1 MPIRLLCRNIRKIS
15 TSRSLFALCCV
26 ACIMIAVTEYRF
38 FRRAIKKQMDTCKN
52 TLIKTA
58 DALHLTMSEIQRFSY
73 MLMINTD
80 VQAFVMQNTI
90 AQGSADIQ
98 ILINAQRQLSYVK
111 SVHPAIDSLYLYSKK
126 SDYLLEADN
135 AFFDIDTMY
144 TTLFTFQDLN
154 SRQWREYY
162 LRPVYV
168 NAWLPESS
176 VVSKGIRRKLL
187 VFEQTFPLQNT
198 AANEGK
204 LIILLKTSY
213 FEGLFSALPAFTKA
227 VFWLIDGKGR
237 PLLIRPDGAVK
248 ETEPVQ
254 SEIQTML
261 SAMPKPIQ
269 TANER
274 NEPIIIT
281 QQRIRG
287 KSYFLFT
294 QPIRG
299 TDTVLLV
306 SIPQFTFAQH
316 IVTVTGRFA
325 VSAVLMIFLL
335 SYIGYTA
342 VSLLRVPRKSSSQ
355 SPLCSFQES
364 QPEAINNPDAS
375 VRVCCSH
382 KEVAVGFNTLCY
394 DAKRRGIKPSAR
406 INDNKHTVPADICQ
420 GKDITLINHIAEYI
434 EQSYANPLLN
444 LSQMAQDFG
453 MTENFLYYFFR
464 TRMQKSFAQYLED
477 KRLEKAQALIE
488 ENTKESLTVLAER
501 CGYANIQTFRRA
513 FKKRYGLTPSEFK
526 RQVFA
531 KKPTQ

>member
-1 MPIRLLCRNIRKIS
+1 
-15 TSRSLFALCCV
+15 
-26 ACIMIAVTEYRF
+26 
-38 FRRAIKKQMDTCKN
+38 MDTCKN

-58 DALHLTMSEIQRFSY
+58 DTLHLTMSEIQRFSY

-126 SDYLLEADN
+126 SDYLVEADN

-162 LRPVYV
+162 LRPVHV

-227 VFWLIDGKGR
+227 VFWLIDSKGR

-248 ETEPVQ
+248 EADPVQ
-254 SEIQTML
+254 SGIQTIVSTL
-261 SAMPKPIQ
+261 PKSIQ
-269 TANER
+269 NANER

-287 KSYFLFT
+287 KSYFLFA

-306 SIPQFTFAQH
+306 SIPQFTFVQY
-316 IVTVTGRFA
+316 ILTGRFA

-342 VSLLRVPRKSSSQ
+342 VLLLRVPRKSSLQTS
-355 SPLCSFQES
+355 LCSFPES
-364 QPEAINNPDAS
+364 
-375 VRVCCSH
+375 H
-382 KEVAVGFNTLCY
+382 
-394 DAKRRGIKPSAR
+394 PSAR
-406 INDNKHTVPADICQ
+406 INDNKHVVPADVCQ

-477 KRLEKAQALIE
+477 KRLEKAQTLIT
-488 ENTKESLTVLAER
+488 ENTKASLTFLAER
-501 CGYANIQTFRRA
+501 CGYANTQTFRRA

-526 RQVFA
+526 HQVFA
-531 KKPTQ
+531 EKSGL

>member
-1 MPIRLLCRNIRKIS
+1 
-15 TSRSLFALCCV
+15 
-26 ACIMIAVTEYRF
+26 
-38 FRRAIKKQMDTCKN
+38 MDTCKN

-135 AFFDIDTMY
+135 AFFDIDAMY
-144 TTLFTFQDLN
+144 AALFTFQDLN

-176 VVSKGIRRKLL
+176 VVSKGIQRKLL

-198 AANEGK
+198 AANAGK

-227 VFWLIDGKGR
+227 VFWLIDSKGR
-237 PLLIRPDGAVK
+237 PLLIRPDKATKG
-248 ETEPVQ
+248 TEPVQ
-254 SEIQTML
+254 SEIQTIL
-261 SAMPKPIQ
+261 STLPKSIQ
-269 TANER
+269 NADER

-287 KSYFLFT
+287 KSYFLFA

-306 SIPQFTFAQH
+306 SIPQFTFVQH
-316 IVTVTGRFA
+316 IVTGRFA
-325 VSAVLMIFLL
+325 VSAVFMICLL

-342 VSLLRVPRKSSSQ
+342 VLLLRVPRKSSLQTS
-355 SPLCSFQES
+355 LCSFPES
-364 QPEAINNPDAS
+364 
-375 VRVCCSH
+375 H
-382 KEVAVGFNTLCY
+382 
-394 DAKRRGIKPSAR
+394 PSAR
-406 INDNKHTVPADICQ
+406 INDNKHVVPADVCQ

-477 KRLEKAQALIE
+477 KRLEKAQALIA
-488 ENTKESLTVLAER
+488 ENTKESLSALAEH
-501 CGYANIQTFRRA
+501 CGYANTQTFRRA

-531 KKPTQ
+531 VNPIH

>member
-1 MPIRLLCRNIRKIS
+1 
-15 TSRSLFALCCV
+15 
-26 ACIMIAVTEYRF
+26 
-38 FRRAIKKQMDTCKN
+38 MDTCKN

-126 SDYLLEADN
+126 SDYLVEADN

-176 VVSKGIRRKLL
+176 VVSKGIQRKLL

-198 AANEGK
+198 AANAGK

-213 FEGLFSALPAFTKA
+213 FEGLFSALPASTKA
-227 VFWLIDGKGR
+227 VFWLIDSKGR

-261 SAMPKPIQ
+261 SAMPKPMQ
-269 TANER
+269 TER
-274 NEPIIIT
+274 SEPIIVM

-287 KSYFLFT
+287 KSYFLFA

-342 VSLLRVPRKSSSQ
+342 VLLLRVPRKSSLQTS
-355 SPLCSFQES
+355 LCSFPES
-364 QPEAINNPDAS
+364 
-375 VRVCCSH
+375 H
-382 KEVAVGFNTLCY
+382 
-394 DAKRRGIKPSAR
+394 PSAR
-406 INDNKHTVPADICQ
+406 INDNKHVVPADVCQ

-453 MTENFLYYFFR
+453 VTENFLYYFFR

-477 KRLEKAQALIE
+477 KRLEKAQTLIAG
-488 ENTKESLTVLAER
+488 NTKASLTVLAER

-526 RQVFA
+526 RQVFTE
-531 KKPTQ
+531 KSGL

>member
-1 MPIRLLCRNIRKIS
+1 MPIRSLRRNIQKIS
-15 TSRSLFALCCV
+15 ASRSLFALCCV
-26 ACIMIAVTEYRF
+26 ACVVIAVTEYRF

-58 DALHLTMSEIQRFSY
+58 DVLHLTMSEIQRFSY

-80 VQAFVMQNTI
+80 VQAFVTQNTI

-126 SDYLLEADN
+126 SDYLVEADN

-176 VVSKGIRRKLL
+176 VVSKGIQRKLL

-198 AANEGK
+198 AANAGK

-213 FEGLFSALPAFTKA
+213 FEGLFSALPASAKA
-227 VFWLIDGKGR
+227 VFWLIDSKGS

-248 ETEPVQ
+248 EADPVQ
-254 SEIQTML
+254 SEIQTIL
-261 SAMPKPIQ
+261 SALPKSIQ
-269 TANER
+269 NTSER
-274 NEPIIIT
+274 SEPIIIT

-287 KSYFLFT
+287 KSYFLFA

-306 SIPQFTFAQH
+306 SIPQFTFVQH
-316 IVTVTGRFA
+316 IVTGRFA
-325 VSAVLMIFLL
+325 VSAVFMICLL

-342 VSLLRVPRKSSSQ
+342 VLLLRVPRKSSLQ
-355 SPLCSFQES
+355 TSPCSFSES
-364 QPEAINNPDAS
+364 QPEAIN
-375 VRVCCSH
+375 
-382 KEVAVGFNTLCY
+382 
-394 DAKRRGIKPSAR
+394 
-406 INDNKHTVPADICQ
+406 DNKHAVPADVYQ

-477 KRLEKAQALIE
+477 KRLEKARALIA
-488 ENTKESLTVLAER
+488 ENTKEPLTFLAER
-501 CGYANIQTFRRA
+501 CGYANTQTFRRA

-531 KKPTQ
+531 VNPTQ

>member
-1 MPIRLLCRNIRKIS
+1 
-15 TSRSLFALCCV
+15 
-26 ACIMIAVTEYRF
+26 
-38 FRRAIKKQMDTCKN
+38 MDTCKH

-58 DALHLTMSEIQRFSY
+58 DALHLTMNEIQRFSY

-90 AQGSADIQ
+90 AQGSAGIQ

-144 TTLFTFQDLN
+144 TALFTFQDLN

-176 VVSKGIRRKLL
+176 VIFKGIRRKRL
-187 VFEQTFPLQNT
+187 VFDQHFPLQNT

-213 FEGLFSALPAFTKA
+213 FEGLFSALPASTKA
-227 VFWLIDGKGR
+227 VFWLIDSKGR

-261 SAMPKPIQ
+261 SAMPKPMQ
-269 TANER
+269 TER
-274 NEPIIIT
+274 SEPIIVM

-287 KSYFLFT
+287 KSYFLFA

-342 VSLLRVPRKSSSQ
+342 VLLLRVPRKS
-355 SPLCSFQES
+355 PLQASLCTFPES
-364 QPEAINNPDAS
+364 QTEAINDNE
-375 VRVCCSH
+375 H
-382 KEVAVGFNTLCY
+382 AV
-394 DAKRRGIKPSAR
+394 SA
-406 INDNKHTVPADICQ
+406 DVYQ
-420 GKDITLINHIAEYI
+420 GKDITLIKHIAEYI

-453 MTENFLYYFFR
+453 VTENFLYYFFR

-477 KRLEKAQALIE
+477 KRLEKAQTLIAG
-488 ENTKESLTVLAER
+488 NTKASLTVLAER

-526 RQVFA
+526 RQVFTE
-531 KKPTQ
+531 KSGL

>member
-1 MPIRLLCRNIRKIS
+1 
-15 TSRSLFALCCV
+15 
-26 ACIMIAVTEYRF
+26 
-38 FRRAIKKQMDTCKN
+38 MDTCKN

-126 SDYLLEADN
+126 SDYLVEADN

-176 VVSKGIRRKLL
+176 VVSKGIQRKLL

-198 AANEGK
+198 AANAGK

-227 VFWLIDGKGR
+227 VFWLIDSKGR

-254 SEIQTML
+254 SEIQTIL
-261 SAMPKPIQ
+261 SALPKSIQ
-269 TANER
+269 NADER

-287 KSYFLFT
+287 KSYFLFA

-306 SIPQFTFAQH
+306 SIPRFTFVQH
-316 IVTVTGRFA
+316 IVTGRFA
-325 VSAVLMIFLL
+325 VSAVFMIFLL

-342 VSLLRVPRKSSSQ
+342 VLLLRVPRKSSLQTSLYTF
-355 SPLCSFQES
+355 PES
-364 QPEAINNPDAS
+364 
-375 VRVCCSH
+375 H
-382 KEVAVGFNTLCY
+382 
-394 DAKRRGIKPSAR
+394 PSAR
-406 INDNKHTVPADICQ
+406 INDNKHVVPADVCQ

-477 KRLEKAQALIE
+477 KRLEKAQALIA
-488 ENTKESLTVLAER
+488 ENTKESLSALAER
-501 CGYANIQTFRRA
+501 CGYANTQTFRRA

-531 KKPTQ
+531 VNPIH

>member
-1 MPIRLLCRNIRKIS
+1 MSIRSLYRNIRKVS
-15 TSRSLFALCCV
+15 ASRSLFALCCV
-26 ACIMIAVTEYRF
+26 ACVVIAVTEYRF

-58 DALHLTMSEIQRFSY
+58 DTLHLTMSEIQRLSY

-80 VQAFVMQNTI
+80 VQAFVMQNAI
-90 AQGSADIQ
+90 VQGSADIQ

-126 SDYLLEADN
+126 SDYLVEADN
-135 AFFDIDTMY
+135 AFFDIDAMY
-144 TTLFTFQDLN
+144 TALFTFQDLN

-176 VVSKGIRRKLL
+176 VVSKGIQRKLL

-198 AANEGK
+198 AANAGK

-227 VFWLIDGKGR
+227 VFWLIDSKGR
-237 PLLIRPDGAVK
+237 PLLIRPDEAVK
-248 ETEPVQ
+248 EADPVQ
-254 SEIQTML
+254 SGIQTIL

-269 TANER
+269 TER
-274 NEPIIIT
+274 SEPIIVT
-281 QQRIRG
+281 QQRING
-287 KSYFLFT
+287 KSYFFFA

-299 TDTVLLV
+299 TGTSLLV

-316 IVTVTGRFA
+316 ISTGRFA
-325 VSAVLMIFLL
+325 VSTMFIICLL
-335 SYIGYTA
+335 FYIGYTA
-342 VSLLRVPRKSSSQ
+342 VLWLHLPQKSSLQDSL
-355 SPLCSFQES
+355 SSFPES
-364 QPEAINNPDAS
+364 QI
-375 VRVCCSH
+375 
-382 KEVAVGFNTLCY
+382 EVIDDSNHAVPT
-394 DAKRRGIKPSAR
+394 
-406 INDNKHTVPADICQ
+406 DICQ

-477 KRLEKAQALIE
+477 KRLEKARALIA
-488 ENTKESLTVLAER
+488 ENTKESLSALAEH
-501 CGYANIQTFRRA
+501 CGYANTQTFRRA

-526 RQVFA
+526 HQVFVE
-531 KKPTQ
+531 KQTR

>member
-1 MPIRLLCRNIRKIS
+1 MPIRSLRRNIQKIS
-15 TSRSLFALCCV
+15 ASRSLFALCCV
-26 ACIMIAVTEYRF
+26 ACVVIAVTEYRF

-126 SDYLLEADN
+126 SDYLVEADN

-176 VVSKGIRRKLL
+176 VVSKGMQRKLL

-198 AANEGK
+198 AANAGK

-227 VFWLIDGKGR
+227 VFWLIDSKGR
-237 PLLIRPDGAVK
+237 PLLIRPDEATK

-254 SEIQTML
+254 SEIQTIL
-261 SAMPKPIQ
+261 SALPKSIQ
-269 TANER
+269 NADER

-287 KSYFLFT
+287 KSYFLFA

-306 SIPQFTFAQH
+306 SIPRFTFVQH
-316 IVTVTGRFA
+316 IVTGRFA
-325 VSAVLMIFLL
+325 VSAVFMIFLL

-342 VSLLRVPRKSSSQ
+342 ILLLRVPRKSSLQ
-355 SPLCSFQES
+355 TPLYTFPES
-364 QPEAINNPDAS
+364 Q
-375 VRVCCSH
+375 
-382 KEVAVGFNTLCY
+382 
-394 DAKRRGIKPSAR
+394 PSAR
-406 INDNKHTVPADICQ
+406 INDNKHAVPADVCQ

-477 KRLEKAQALIE
+477 KRLEKAQALIA
-488 ENTKESLTVLAER
+488 ENTKESLSALAEH
-501 CGYANIQTFRRA
+501 CGYANTQTFRRA

-531 KKPTQ
+531 VNPTH

>member
-1 MPIRLLCRNIRKIS
+1 
-15 TSRSLFALCCV
+15 
-26 ACIMIAVTEYRF
+26 
-38 FRRAIKKQMDTCKN
+38 MDTCKS

-58 DALHLTMSEIQRFSY
+58 DTLHLTMSEIQRLSY

-80 VQAFVMQNTI
+80 VQAFIMQNTI

-135 AFFDIDTMY
+135 AFFNIDAMY
-144 TTLFTFQDLN
+144 TALFTFQDLN

-176 VVSKGIRRKLL
+176 VVSKGIRRNLL

-213 FEGLFSALPAFTKA
+213 FEELFSALPAFTEA
-227 VFWLIDGKGR
+227 VFWLIDSKGR
-237 PLLIRPDGAVK
+237 PLLIRPEKVVK

-254 SEIQTML
+254 SEIQTIL
-261 SAMPKPIQ
+261 SALPKSIQ
-269 TANER
+269 NANKR
-274 NEPIIIT
+274 SEPIIIT
-281 QQRIRG
+281 QQRIHG
-287 KSYFLFT
+287 KSYFLVA

-306 SIPQFTFAQH
+306 SIPQFIFVQH
-316 IVTVTGRFA
+316 IVTGRFA

-342 VSLLRVPRKSSSQ
+342 VLLLRAPRKSSLQIS
-355 SPLCSFQES
+355 LCTFPES
-364 QPEAINNPDAS
+364 QTEAINGNEHA
-375 VRVCCSH
+375 
-382 KEVAVGFNTLCY
+382 
-394 DAKRRGIKPSAR
+394 
-406 INDNKHTVPADICQ
+406 VPADICQ

-464 TRMQKSFAQYLED
+464 TRMQKSFSHYLED
-477 KRLEKAQALIE
+477 KRLEKAQALIV
-488 ENTKESLTVLAER
+488 ENPKEPLTVLAER
-501 CGYANIQTFRRA
+501 CGYANTQTFRRA

-526 RQVFA
+526 HQVFTVNL
-531 KKPTQ
+531 TQ

>member
-1 MPIRLLCRNIRKIS
+1 MPIRLLRRNIRKIS
-15 TSRSLFALCCV
+15 ASRSLFALCCV
-26 ACIMIAVTEYRF
+26 ACVVIAVTEYRF
-38 FRRAIKKQMDTCKN
+38 FRREIKKKMDTCKH

-58 DALHLTMSEIQRFSY
+58 DALHLTMNEIQRFSY

-144 TTLFTFQDLN
+144 TALFTFQDLN

-176 VVSKGIRRKLL
+176 VISKGIRRKLL

-227 VFWLIDGKGR
+227 VFWLIDSKGR
-237 PLLIRPDGAVK
+237 PLLIRPDGATK
-248 ETEPVQ
+248 ETDPVQ
-254 SEIQTML
+254 SEIQTIL
-261 SAMPKPIQ
+261 STLSKSIQ
-269 TANER
+269 NANER

-287 KSYFLFT
+287 KSYFLFA

-299 TDTVLLV
+299 TDTILLV
-306 SIPQFTFAQH
+306 SIPQFTFVQH
-316 IVTVTGRFA
+316 IVTGRFA
-325 VSAVLMIFLL
+325 VSAVFMIFLL
-335 SYIGYTA
+335 SYIGYIA
-342 VSLLRVPRKSSSQ
+342 ILLLRVPRKSSLQIS
-355 SPLCSFQES
+355 LCTFPES
-364 QPEAINNPDAS
+364 QTEAINGNEHA
-375 VRVCCSH
+375 
-382 KEVAVGFNTLCY
+382 
-394 DAKRRGIKPSAR
+394 
-406 INDNKHTVPADICQ
+406 VPADIYQ
-420 GKDITLINHIAEYI
+420 GKDIILIKHIAEYI

-477 KRLEKAQALIE
+477 KRLEKAQTLIA
-488 ENTKESLTVLAER
+488 ENTKASLTVLAER
-501 CGYANIQTFRRA
+501 CGYANTQTFRRA

-526 RQVFA
+526 RQVFT
-531 KKPTQ
+531 KKSGL

>member
-1 MPIRLLCRNIRKIS
+1 MPIRSLRRNIQKIS
-15 TSRSLFALCCV
+15 ASRSLFALCCV
-26 ACIMIAVTEYRF
+26 ACVVIAVTEYRF

-126 SDYLLEADN
+126 SDYLVEADN

-176 VVSKGIRRKLL
+176 VVSKGIQRKLL

-198 AANEGK
+198 AANAGK

-227 VFWLIDGKGR
+227 VFWLIDSKGR

-248 ETEPVQ
+248 EANPVQ
-254 SEIQTML
+254 SGIQTIVSTL
-261 SAMPKPIQ
+261 PKSIQ
-269 TANER
+269 NANER

-287 KSYFLFT
+287 KSYFLFA

-306 SIPQFTFAQH
+306 SIPQFTFVQH
-316 IVTVTGRFA
+316 IVTGRFA
-325 VSAVLMIFLL
+325 VSAVFMICLL

-342 VSLLRVPRKSSSQ
+342 VLLLRLPRKSSLQPS
-355 SPLCSFQES
+355 LCTFPES
-364 QPEAINNPDAS
+364 QTEA
-375 VRVCCSH
+375 
-382 KEVAVGFNTLCY
+382 
-394 DAKRRGIKPSAR
+394 
-406 INDNKHTVPADICQ
+406 INDNKQTVPADIYQ
-420 GKDITLINHIAEYI
+420 GKDVTLINNIAEYI

-477 KRLEKAQALIE
+477 KRLEKAQALIA
-488 ENTKESLTVLAER
+488 ENTKESLSTLAEH
-501 CGYANIQTFRRA
+501 CGYANTQTFRRA

-531 KKPTQ
+531 VNPTH

>member
-1 MPIRLLCRNIRKIS
+1 MPIRSLRRNIQKIFA
-15 TSRSLFALCCV
+15 SRSLFALCCV
-26 ACIMIAVTEYRF
+26 ACVVIAVTEYRF

-58 DALHLTMSEIQRFSY
+58 GALHLTMNEIQRFSY

-126 SDYLLEADN
+126 SDYLVEADN
-135 AFFDIDTMY
+135 AFFDIDAMY
-144 TTLFTFQDLN
+144 TALFTFQDLN

-176 VVSKGIRRKLL
+176 VVSKGMQRKLL

-198 AANEGK
+198 AANAGK

-227 VFWLIDGKGR
+227 VFWLIDSKGR
-237 PLLIRPDGAVK
+237 PLLIRPDEATK

-254 SEIQTML
+254 SEIQTIL
-261 SAMPKPIQ
+261 STLPKSIQ
-269 TANER
+269 NANER

-287 KSYFLFT
+287 KSYFLFA

-306 SIPQFTFAQH
+306 SIPRFTFVQH
-316 IVTVTGRFA
+316 IVTGRFA
-325 VSAVLMIFLL
+325 VSAVFMIFLL

-342 VSLLRVPRKSSSQ
+342 ILLLRVPRKSSLQTSLYTF
-355 SPLCSFQES
+355 PES
-364 QPEAINNPDAS
+364 
-375 VRVCCSH
+375 H
-382 KEVAVGFNTLCY
+382 
-394 DAKRRGIKPSAR
+394 PSAR
-406 INDNKHTVPADICQ
+406 INDNKHVVPADVCQ

-477 KRLEKAQALIE
+477 KRLEKAQALIA
-488 ENTKESLTVLAER
+488 ENTKEPLTVLAER
-501 CGYANIQTFRRA
+501 CGYANTQTFRRA

-531 KKPTQ
+531 VNPTQ

>member
-1 MPIRLLCRNIRKIS
+1 MPIRSLRRNIQKIS
-15 TSRSLFALCCV
+15 ASRSLFALCCV
-26 ACIMIAVTEYRF
+26 ACVVIAVTEYRF

-135 AFFDIDTMY
+135 AFFDIDAMY
-144 TTLFTFQDLN
+144 AALFTFQDLN
-154 SRQWREYY
+154 SRQWRKYY

-176 VVSKGIRRKLL
+176 VVSKGIQRKLL

-198 AANEGK
+198 AANAGK

-213 FEGLFSALPAFTKA
+213 FEGLFSALPAFAKA
-227 VFWLIDGKGR
+227 VFWLIDSKGR

-248 ETEPVQ
+248 EADPVQ
-254 SEIQTML
+254 SGIQTIVSTL
-261 SAMPKPIQ
+261 PKSIQ
-269 TANER
+269 NADER
-274 NEPIIIT
+274 SEPIIIT

-287 KSYFLFT
+287 KSYFLFA

-306 SIPQFTFAQH
+306 SIPRFTFVQH
-316 IVTVTGRFA
+316 IVTGRFA
-325 VSAVLMIFLL
+325 VSAVFMIFLL

-342 VSLLRVPRKSSSQ
+342 ILLLRVPRKSSLQ
-355 SPLCSFQES
+355 TSPCSFSES
-364 QPEAINNPDAS
+364 
-375 VRVCCSH
+375 H
-382 KEVAVGFNTLCY
+382 
-394 DAKRRGIKPSAR
+394 PSAR
-406 INDNKHTVPADICQ
+406 INDNKHVVPADVCQ

-477 KRLEKAQALIE
+477 KRLEKAQALIA
-488 ENTKESLTVLAER
+488 ENTKESLSALAEH
-501 CGYANIQTFRRA
+501 CGYANTQTFRRA

-531 KKPTQ
+531 VNPIH

>member
-1 MPIRLLCRNIRKIS
+1 
-15 TSRSLFALCCV
+15 
-26 ACIMIAVTEYRF
+26 
-38 FRRAIKKQMDTCKN
+38 MDTCKN

-144 TTLFTFQDLN
+144 TALFTFQDLN

-176 VVSKGIRRKLL
+176 VVSKGMQRKLL

-198 AANEGK
+198 AANAGK

-227 VFWLIDGKGR
+227 VFWLIDSKGR
-237 PLLIRPDGAVK
+237 PLLIRPDEATK

-254 SEIQTML
+254 SEIQTIL
-261 SAMPKPIQ
+261 SALPKSIQ
-269 TANER
+269 NADER

-287 KSYFLFT
+287 KSYFLFA

-306 SIPQFTFAQH
+306 SIPRFTFVQH
-316 IVTVTGRFA
+316 IVTGRFA
-325 VSAVLMIFLL
+325 VSAVFMIFLL

-342 VSLLRVPRKSSSQ
+342 VLLLRVPRKSSLQTSLYTF
-355 SPLCSFQES
+355 PES
-364 QPEAINNPDAS
+364 Q
-375 VRVCCSH
+375 
-382 KEVAVGFNTLCY
+382 
-394 DAKRRGIKPSAR
+394 PSAR
-406 INDNKHTVPADICQ
+406 INDNKHVVPADVCQ

-477 KRLEKAQALIE
+477 KRLEKAQALIA
-488 ENTKESLTVLAER
+488 ENTKESLSALAER
-501 CGYANIQTFRRA
+501 CGYANTQTFRRA

-531 KKPTQ
+531 VNPTH

>member
-1 MPIRLLCRNIRKIS
+1 
-15 TSRSLFALCCV
+15 
-26 ACIMIAVTEYRF
+26 
-38 FRRAIKKQMDTCKN
+38 MDTCKN

-58 DALHLTMSEIQRFSY
+58 DAFHLTMNEIQRFSY

-162 LRPVYV
+162 LRPVHV

-176 VVSKGIRRKLL
+176 VVSKGMQRKLL

-198 AANEGK
+198 AANAGK

-213 FEGLFSALPAFTKA
+213 FEGLFSALPASAKA
-227 VFWLIDGKGR
+227 VFWLIDSKGR
-237 PLLIRPDGAVK
+237 PLLIRPDEATK

-254 SEIQTML
+254 SEIQTIL
-261 SAMPKPIQ
+261 STLPKSIQ
-269 TANER
+269 NANER

-287 KSYFLFT
+287 KSYFLFA

-306 SIPQFTFAQH
+306 SIPRFTFVQH
-316 IVTVTGRFA
+316 IVTGRFA
-325 VSAVLMIFLL
+325 VSAVFMIFLL

-342 VSLLRVPRKSSSQ
+342 ILLLRVPRKSSLQ
-355 SPLCSFQES
+355 TSPCSFSES
-364 QPEAINNPDAS
+364 
-375 VRVCCSH
+375 H
-382 KEVAVGFNTLCY
+382 
-394 DAKRRGIKPSAR
+394 PSAR
-406 INDNKHTVPADICQ
+406 INDNKHVVPADVCQ

-477 KRLEKAQALIE
+477 KRLEKAQVLIA
-488 ENTKESLTVLAER
+488 ENTKESLSALAEH
-501 CGYANIQTFRRA
+501 CGYANTQTFRRA

-531 KKPTQ
+531 VNPTH

>member
-1 MPIRLLCRNIRKIS
+1 
-15 TSRSLFALCCV
+15 
-26 ACIMIAVTEYRF
+26 
-38 FRRAIKKQMDTCKN
+38 MDTCKN

-80 VQAFVMQNTI
+80 VQALVTQNTI

-162 LRPVYV
+162 LRPVHV

-176 VVSKGIRRKLL
+176 VVSKGMQRKLL

-198 AANEGK
+198 AANAGK

-227 VFWLIDGKGR
+227 VFWLIDSKGR
-237 PLLIRPDGAVK
+237 PLLIRPDEATK

-254 SEIQTML
+254 SEIQTIL
-261 SAMPKPIQ
+261 STLPKSIQ
-269 TANER
+269 NANER

-287 KSYFLFT
+287 KSYFLFA

-306 SIPQFTFAQH
+306 SIPRFTFVQH
-316 IVTVTGRFA
+316 IVTGRFA
-325 VSAVLMIFLL
+325 VSAVFMIFLL

-342 VSLLRVPRKSSSQ
+342 ILLLRVPRKSSLQ
-355 SPLCSFQES
+355 TSPCSFSES
-364 QPEAINNPDAS
+364 
-375 VRVCCSH
+375 H
-382 KEVAVGFNTLCY
+382 
-394 DAKRRGIKPSAR
+394 PSAR
-406 INDNKHTVPADICQ
+406 INDNKHVVPADVCQ

-477 KRLEKAQALIE
+477 KRLEKAQVLIA
-488 ENTKESLTVLAER
+488 ENTKESLSALAEH
-501 CGYANIQTFRRA
+501 CGYANTQTFRRA

-531 KKPTQ
+531 VNPTH

>member
-1 MPIRLLCRNIRKIS
+1 
-15 TSRSLFALCCV
+15 
-26 ACIMIAVTEYRF
+26 
-38 FRRAIKKQMDTCKN
+38 MDTCKN

-126 SDYLLEADN
+126 SDYLVEADN

-162 LRPVYV
+162 LRPVHV

-176 VVSKGIRRKLL
+176 VVSKGIQRKLL

-198 AANEGK
+198 AANAGK

-227 VFWLIDGKGR
+227 VFWLIDSKGR

-248 ETEPVQ
+248 EADPVQ
-254 SEIQTML
+254 SGIQTIVSTL
-261 SAMPKPIQ
+261 PKSIQ
-269 TANER
+269 NANER

-287 KSYFLFT
+287 KSYFLFA

-306 SIPQFTFAQH
+306 SIPQFTFVQH
-316 IVTVTGRFA
+316 IVTGRFA
-325 VSAVLMIFLL
+325 VSAVFMICLL

-342 VSLLRVPRKSSSQ
+342 VLLLRVPRKSSLQTS
-355 SPLCSFQES
+355 LCSFPES
-364 QPEAINNPDAS
+364 
-375 VRVCCSH
+375 H
-382 KEVAVGFNTLCY
+382 
-394 DAKRRGIKPSAR
+394 PSAR
-406 INDNKHTVPADICQ
+406 INDNKHVVPADVCQ

-477 KRLEKAQALIE
+477 KRLEKAQALIA
-488 ENTKESLTVLAER
+488 ENTKESLSALAEH
-501 CGYANIQTFRRA
+501 CGYANTQTFRRA

-531 KKPTQ
+531 VNPTH

>member
-1 MPIRLLCRNIRKIS
+1 
-15 TSRSLFALCCV
+15 
-26 ACIMIAVTEYRF
+26 
-38 FRRAIKKQMDTCKN
+38 MDTCKN

-135 AFFDIDTMY
+135 AFFDIDAMY
-144 TTLFTFQDLN
+144 AALFTFQDLN
-154 SRQWREYY
+154 SRQWRKYY

-176 VVSKGIRRKLL
+176 VVSKGIQRKLL

-198 AANEGK
+198 AANAGK

-213 FEGLFSALPAFTKA
+213 FEGLFSALPASAKA
-227 VFWLIDGKGR
+227 VFWLIDSKGS

-248 ETEPVQ
+248 EADPVQ
-254 SEIQTML
+254 SEIQTIL
-261 SAMPKPIQ
+261 SALPKSIQ
-269 TANER
+269 NAGER
-274 NEPIIIT
+274 SEPIIIT

-287 KSYFLFT
+287 KSYFLFA

-306 SIPQFTFAQH
+306 SIPRFTFVQH
-316 IVTVTGRFA
+316 IVTGRFA
-325 VSAVLMIFLL
+325 VSAVFMIFLL

-342 VSLLRVPRKSSSQ
+342 ILLLRVPRKSSLQ
-355 SPLCSFQES
+355 TSPCSFSES
-364 QPEAINNPDAS
+364 
-375 VRVCCSH
+375 H
-382 KEVAVGFNTLCY
+382 
-394 DAKRRGIKPSAR
+394 PSAR
-406 INDNKHTVPADICQ
+406 INDNKHVVPADVCQ

-477 KRLEKAQALIE
+477 KRLEKAQALIA
-488 ENTKESLTVLAER
+488 ENTKESLSALAEH
-501 CGYANIQTFRRA
+501 CGYANTQTFRRA

-531 KKPTQ
+531 VNPIH

>member
-1 MPIRLLCRNIRKIS
+1 
-15 TSRSLFALCCV
+15 
-26 ACIMIAVTEYRF
+26 
-38 FRRAIKKQMDTCKN
+38 MDTCKN

-58 DALHLTMSEIQRFSY
+58 DTLHLTMSEIQRLSY

-144 TTLFTFQDLN
+144 TALFTFEDLN
-154 SRQWREYY
+154 GRQWREYY

-213 FEGLFSALPAFTKA
+213 FEGLFSALPASTKA
-227 VFWLIDGKGR
+227 VFWLIDSKGR

-269 TANER
+269 NANER
-274 NEPIIIT
+274 NEPVIT

-306 SIPQFTFAQH
+306 SIPQFTFVQY
-316 IVTVTGRFA
+316 ILTGRFA
-325 VSAVLMIFLL
+325 VSAVFMICLL

-342 VSLLRVPRKSSSQ
+342 ILWLRVPRKSSLQIS
-355 SPLCSFQES
+355 LCTFPES
-364 QPEAINNPDAS
+364 QTEAINA
-375 VRVCCSH
+375 
-382 KEVAVGFNTLCY
+382 
-394 DAKRRGIKPSAR
+394 
-406 INDNKHTVPADICQ
+406 NKHAVPADIYQ
-420 GKDITLINHIAEYI
+420 GKDVTLIKHIVEYI

-444 LSQMAQDFG
+444 LSQMARDFG

-477 KRLEKAQALIE
+477 KRLEKAQALIAE
-488 ENTKESLTVLAER
+488 DTKASLTVLAER
-501 CGYANIQTFRRA
+501 CGYANTQTFRRA

-526 RQVFA
+526 RQVFTE
-531 KKPTQ
+531 KSGL

>member
-1 MPIRLLCRNIRKIS
+1 
-15 TSRSLFALCCV
+15 
-26 ACIMIAVTEYRF
+26 
-38 FRRAIKKQMDTCKN
+38 MDTCKN

-58 DALHLTMSEIQRFSY
+58 DTLHLTMSEIQRFSY

-144 TTLFTFQDLN
+144 TALFTFQDLN

-176 VVSKGIRRKLL
+176 VISKGIRRKLL

-213 FEGLFSALPAFTKA
+213 FEGLFSALPASTKA
-227 VFWLIDGKGR
+227 VFWLIDSKGR

-261 SAMPKPIQ
+261 SAMPKPMQ
-269 TANER
+269 TLFSLCATDTGYRYCPSCKHSAIHICSTHSNR
-274 NEPIIIT
+274 NRT
-281 QQRIRG
+281 FCRIRCVDDF
-287 KSYFLFT
+287 SLILYRIYSRIIA
-294 QPIRG
+294 PR
-299 TDTVLLV
+299 
-306 SIPQFTFAQH
+306 
-316 IVTVTGRFA
+316 
-325 VSAVLMIFLL
+325 
-335 SYIGYTA
+335 TA
-342 VSLLRVPRKSSSQ
+342 K
-355 SPLCSFQES
+355 
-364 QPEAINNPDAS
+364 
-375 VRVCCSH
+375 
-382 KEVAVGFNTLCY
+382 
-394 DAKRRGIKPSAR
+394 
-406 INDNKHTVPADICQ
+406 
-420 GKDITLINHIAEYI
+420 
-434 EQSYANPLLN
+434 
-444 LSQMAQDFG
+444 
-453 MTENFLYYFFR
+453 
-464 TRMQKSFAQYLED
+464 KSFASLSLHISGISNRSAQRQRTCGIGRCISR
-477 KRLEKAQALIE
+477 KRYNPYKAYCRIYRTILC
-488 ENTKESLTVLAER
+488 KS
-501 CGYANIQTFRRA
+501 A
-513 FKKRYGLTPSEFK
+513 FKSFSNGAGFRDDGKFSILFFSY
-526 RQVFA
+526 QNA
-531 KKPTQ
+531 KKFCPLFGK

>member
-1 MPIRLLCRNIRKIS
+1 
-15 TSRSLFALCCV
+15 
-26 ACIMIAVTEYRF
+26 
-38 FRRAIKKQMDTCKN
+38 MDTCKN

-126 SDYLLEADN
+126 SDYLVEADN

-176 VVSKGIRRKLL
+176 VVSKGMQRKLL

-198 AANEGK
+198 AANAGK

-227 VFWLIDGKGR
+227 VFWLIDSKGR
-237 PLLIRPDGAVK
+237 PLLIRPDEATK

-254 SEIQTML
+254 SEIQTIL
-261 SAMPKPIQ
+261 SALPKSIQ
-269 TANER
+269 NADER

-287 KSYFLFT
+287 KSYFLFA

-306 SIPQFTFAQH
+306 SIPRFTFVQH
-316 IVTVTGRFA
+316 IVTGRFA
-325 VSAVLMIFLL
+325 VSAVFMIFLL

-342 VSLLRVPRKSSSQ
+342 ILLLRVPRKSSLQTSLYTF
-355 SPLCSFQES
+355 PES
-364 QPEAINNPDAS
+364 Q
-375 VRVCCSH
+375 
-382 KEVAVGFNTLCY
+382 
-394 DAKRRGIKPSAR
+394 PSAR
-406 INDNKHTVPADICQ
+406 INDNKHAVPADVCQ

-477 KRLEKAQALIE
+477 KRLEKAQALIA
-488 ENTKESLTVLAER
+488 ENTKESLSALAEH
-501 CGYANIQTFRRA
+501 CGYANTQTFRRA

-531 KKPTQ
+531 VNPIH

>member
-1 MPIRLLCRNIRKIS
+1 
-15 TSRSLFALCCV
+15 
-26 ACIMIAVTEYRF
+26 
-38 FRRAIKKQMDTCKN
+38 MDTCKH

-58 DALHLTMSEIQRFSY
+58 DALHLTMNEIQRFSY

-144 TTLFTFQDLN
+144 TALFTFQDLN

-227 VFWLIDGKGR
+227 VFWLIDSKGR

-325 VSAVLMIFLL
+325 VSTVLMIFLL

-342 VSLLRVPRKSSSQ
+342 VLLLRVPRKS
-355 SPLCSFQES
+355 PLQASLCTFSES
-364 QPEAINNPDAS
+364 QTEALN
-375 VRVCCSH
+375 
-382 KEVAVGFNTLCY
+382 G
-394 DAKRRGIKPSAR
+394 
-406 INDNKHTVPADICQ
+406 NKHAVSADVYQ
-420 GKDITLINHIAEYI
+420 GKDITLIKHIAEYI

-464 TRMQKSFAQYLED
+464 TRMQKSFAHYLED
-477 KRLEKAQALIE
+477 KRLEKAQTLIAE
-488 ENTKESLTVLAER
+488 DTKASLTVLAER
-501 CGYANIQTFRRA
+501 CGYANTQTFRRA

-526 RQVFA
+526 RQVFTE
-531 KKPTQ
+531 KSGL

>member
-1 MPIRLLCRNIRKIS
+1 
-15 TSRSLFALCCV
+15 
-26 ACIMIAVTEYRF
+26 
-38 FRRAIKKQMDTCKN
+38 MDTCKN

-126 SDYLLEADN
+126 SDYLVEADN

-176 VVSKGIRRKLL
+176 VVSKGIQRKLL

-198 AANEGK
+198 AANAGK

-213 FEGLFSALPAFTKA
+213 FEGLFSALPASAKA
-227 VFWLIDGKGR
+227 VFWLIDSKGS

-248 ETEPVQ
+248 EADPVQ
-254 SEIQTML
+254 SEIQTIL
-261 SAMPKPIQ
+261 SALPKSIQ
-269 TANER
+269 NTSER
-274 NEPIIIT
+274 SEPIIIT

-287 KSYFLFT
+287 KSYFLFA

-306 SIPQFTFAQH
+306 SIPRFTFVQH
-316 IVTVTGRFA
+316 IVTGRFA
-325 VSAVLMIFLL
+325 VSAVFMIFLL

-342 VSLLRVPRKSSSQ
+342 ILLLRVPRKSSLQTSLYTF
-355 SPLCSFQES
+355 PES
-364 QPEAINNPDAS
+364 
-375 VRVCCSH
+375 H
-382 KEVAVGFNTLCY
+382 
-394 DAKRRGIKPSAR
+394 PSAR
-406 INDNKHTVPADICQ
+406 INDNKHVVPADVCQ

-477 KRLEKAQALIE
+477 KRLEKAQALIA
-488 ENTKESLTVLAER
+488 ENTKESLSALAER
-501 CGYANIQTFRRA
+501 CGYANTQTFRRA

-531 KKPTQ
+531 VNPTH

>member
-1 MPIRLLCRNIRKIS
+1 MPIRSLRRNIQKIS
-15 TSRSLFALCCV
+15 ASRSLFALCCV
-26 ACIMIAVTEYRF
+26 ACVVIAVTEYRF

-126 SDYLLEADN
+126 SDYLVEADN

-162 LRPVYV
+162 LRPVHV

-176 VVSKGIRRKLL
+176 VVSKGMQRKLL

-198 AANEGK
+198 AANAGK

-227 VFWLIDGKGR
+227 VFWLIDSKGR
-237 PLLIRPDGAVK
+237 PLLIRSDEATK

-254 SEIQTML
+254 SEIQTIL
-261 SAMPKPIQ
+261 STLPKSIQ
-269 TANER
+269 NADER

-287 KSYFLFT
+287 KSYFLFA

-306 SIPQFTFAQH
+306 SIPRFTFVQH
-316 IVTVTGRFA
+316 IVTGRFA
-325 VSAVLMIFLL
+325 VSAVFMIFLL

-342 VSLLRVPRKSSSQ
+342 VLLLRVPRKSSLQ
-355 SPLCSFQES
+355 TSPCSFSES
-364 QPEAINNPDAS
+364 Q
-375 VRVCCSH
+375 
-382 KEVAVGFNTLCY
+382 
-394 DAKRRGIKPSAR
+394 PSAR
-406 INDNKHTVPADICQ
+406 INDNKHAVPADVCQ
-420 GKDITLINHIAEYI
+420 GKDITLMNHIAEYI

-477 KRLEKAQALIE
+477 KRLEKAQALIA
-488 ENTKESLTVLAER
+488 ENTKESLSALAEH
-501 CGYANIQTFRRA
+501 CGYANTQTFRRA

-531 KKPTQ
+531 VNPTH

>member
-1 MPIRLLCRNIRKIS
+1 MPIRSLRRNIQKIS
-15 TSRSLFALCCV
+15 ASRSLFALCCV
-26 ACIMIAVTEYRF
+26 ACVVIAVTEYRF

-126 SDYLLEADN
+126 SDYLVEADN

-176 VVSKGIRRKLL
+176 VVSKGIQRKLL

-198 AANEGK
+198 AANAGK

-213 FEGLFSALPAFTKA
+213 FEGLFSALPASAKA
-227 VFWLIDGKGR
+227 VFWLIDSKGS

-248 ETEPVQ
+248 EADPVQ
-254 SEIQTML
+254 SGIQTIVSTL
-261 SAMPKPIQ
+261 PKSIQ
-269 TANER
+269 NADER
-274 NEPIIIT
+274 IEPIIIT

-287 KSYFLFT
+287 KSYFLFA

-306 SIPQFTFAQH
+306 SIPQFTFVQH
-316 IVTVTGRFA
+316 IVTGRFA
-325 VSAVLMIFLL
+325 VSAVFMICLL

-342 VSLLRVPRKSSSQ
+342 VLLLRVPRKSSLQTS
-355 SPLCSFQES
+355 LCSFPES
-364 QPEAINNPDAS
+364 
-375 VRVCCSH
+375 H
-382 KEVAVGFNTLCY
+382 
-394 DAKRRGIKPSAR
+394 PSAR
-406 INDNKHTVPADICQ
+406 INDNKHVVPADVCQ

-477 KRLEKAQALIE
+477 KRLEKAQALIA
-488 ENTKESLTVLAER
+488 ENTKESLSALAEH
-501 CGYANIQTFRRA
+501 CGYANTQTFRRA

-531 KKPTQ
+531 VNPIH

>member
-1 MPIRLLCRNIRKIS
+1 
-15 TSRSLFALCCV
+15 
-26 ACIMIAVTEYRF
+26 
-38 FRRAIKKQMDTCKN
+38 MDTCKN

-80 VQAFVMQNTI
+80 VQAFIMQNTI
-90 AQGSADIQ
+90 AQGTADIQ

-144 TTLFTFQDLN
+144 TALFTFQDLN

-176 VVSKGIRRKLL
+176 VVSKGMQRKLL

-198 AANEGK
+198 AANAGK

-227 VFWLIDGKGR
+227 VFWLIDSKGR
-237 PLLIRPDGAVK
+237 PLLIRPDEATK

-254 SEIQTML
+254 SEIQTIL
-261 SAMPKPIQ
+261 SALPKSIQ
-269 TANER
+269 NADER

-287 KSYFLFT
+287 KSYFLFA

-306 SIPQFTFAQH
+306 SIPRFTFVQH
-316 IVTVTGRFA
+316 IVTGRFA
-325 VSAVLMIFLL
+325 VSAVFMIFLL

-342 VSLLRVPRKSSSQ
+342 ILLLRVPRKSSLQTSLYTF
-355 SPLCSFQES
+355 PES
-364 QPEAINNPDAS
+364 Q
-375 VRVCCSH
+375 
-382 KEVAVGFNTLCY
+382 
-394 DAKRRGIKPSAR
+394 PSAR
-406 INDNKHTVPADICQ
+406 INDNKHVVPADVCQ

-477 KRLEKAQALIE
+477 KRLEKAQALIA
-488 ENTKESLTVLAER
+488 ENTKESLSALAER
-501 CGYANIQTFRRA
+501 CGYANTQTFRRA

-531 KKPTQ
+531 VNPTH

>member
-1 MPIRLLCRNIRKIS
+1 
-15 TSRSLFALCCV
+15 
-26 ACIMIAVTEYRF
+26 
-38 FRRAIKKQMDTCKN
+38 MDTCKN

-144 TTLFTFQDLN
+144 TALFTFQDLN

-213 FEGLFSALPAFTKA
+213 FEGLFSALPASAKA
-227 VFWLIDGKGR
+227 VFWLIDSKGS

-248 ETEPVQ
+248 EADPVQ
-254 SEIQTML
+254 SEIQTIL
-261 SAMPKPIQ
+261 SALPKSIQ
-269 TANER
+269 NAGER
-274 NEPIIIT
+274 SEPIIIT

-287 KSYFLFT
+287 KSYFLFA

-306 SIPQFTFAQH
+306 SIPRFTFVQH
-316 IVTVTGRFA
+316 IVTGRFA
-325 VSAVLMIFLL
+325 VSAVFMIFLL

-342 VSLLRVPRKSSSQ
+342 ILLLRVPRKSSLQ
-355 SPLCSFQES
+355 TSPCSFSES
-364 QPEAINNPDAS
+364 
-375 VRVCCSH
+375 H
-382 KEVAVGFNTLCY
+382 
-394 DAKRRGIKPSAR
+394 PSAR
-406 INDNKHTVPADICQ
+406 INDNKHVVPADVCQ

-477 KRLEKAQALIE
+477 KRLEKAQALIA
-488 ENTKESLTVLAER
+488 ENTKESLSALAEH
-501 CGYANIQTFRRA
+501 CGYANTQTFRRA

-531 KKPTQ
+531 VNPIH

>member
-1 MPIRLLCRNIRKIS
+1 MPIRSLRRNIRKIS
-15 TSRSLFALCCV
+15 ASRSLFALCCV
-26 ACIMIAVTEYRF
+26 ACAVIAVTEYRF
-38 FRRAIKKQMDTCKN
+38 FRRAIKNRIDNCKN

-58 DALHLTMSEIQRFSY
+58 DTLHLTMSEIQRLSY

-144 TTLFTFQDLN
+144 TALFTFQDLN

-176 VVSKGIRRKLL
+176 VVSNGVQKKLL

-213 FEGLFSALPAFTKA
+213 FEALFSALPAFTKA

-248 ETEPVQ
+248 ETDPVQ

-261 SAMPKPIQ
+261 SAMPKPMQ
-269 TANER
+269 TER
-274 NEPIIIT
+274 SEPVIIT

-287 KSYFLFT
+287 KSYFLFA

-299 TDTVLLV
+299 TDTAILV

-316 IVTVTGRFA
+316 IVTGRFA

-342 VSLLRVPRKSSSQ
+342 VSLLRVPQKNSLQAS
-355 SPLCSFQES
+355 LCSFPES
-364 QPEAINNPDAS
+364 QPEA
-375 VRVCCSH
+375 
-382 KEVAVGFNTLCY
+382 L
-394 DAKRRGIKPSAR
+394 
-406 INDNKHTVPADICQ
+406 NDNKHAVPADVYQ
-420 GKDITLINHIAEYI
+420 GKDITLINHIAKYI

-477 KRLEKAQALIE
+477 KRLEKAQTLIA
-488 ENTKESLTVLAER
+488 ENTKASLTVLAER
-501 CGYANIQTFRRA
+501 CGYANTQTFRRA

-531 KKPTQ
+531 EKPTG

>member
-1 MPIRLLCRNIRKIS
+1 MPIRSLRRNIQKIS
-15 TSRSLFALCCV
+15 ASRSLFALCCV
-26 ACIMIAVTEYRF
+26 ACVVIAVTEYRF

-126 SDYLLEADN
+126 SDYLVEADN

-176 VVSKGIRRKLL
+176 VVSKGIQRKLL

-198 AANEGK
+198 AANAGK

-227 VFWLIDGKGR
+227 VFWLIDSKGR

-254 SEIQTML
+254 SEIQTIL
-261 SAMPKPIQ
+261 SALPKSIQ
-269 TANER
+269 NADER

-287 KSYFLFT
+287 KSYFLFA

-306 SIPQFTFAQH
+306 SIPRFTFVQH
-316 IVTVTGRFA
+316 IVTGRFA
-325 VSAVLMIFLL
+325 VSAVFMIFLL

-342 VSLLRVPRKSSSQ
+342 VLLLRVPRKSSLQ
-355 SPLCSFQES
+355 TSPCSFSES
-364 QPEAINNPDAS
+364 Q
-375 VRVCCSH
+375 
-382 KEVAVGFNTLCY
+382 
-394 DAKRRGIKPSAR
+394 PSAR
-406 INDNKHTVPADICQ
+406 INDNKHAVPADVCQ
-420 GKDITLINHIAEYI
+420 GKDITLMNHIAEYI

-453 MTENFLYYFFR
+453 MAENFLYYFFR

-477 KRLEKAQALIE
+477 KRLEKAQALIA
-488 ENTKESLTVLAER
+488 ENTKESLSALAER
-501 CGYANIQTFRRA
+501 CGYANTQTFRRA

-531 KKPTQ
+531 VNPTH

>member
-1 MPIRLLCRNIRKIS
+1 MPIRSLRRNIQKIS
-15 TSRSLFALCCV
+15 ASRSLFALCCV
-26 ACIMIAVTEYRF
+26 ACVVIAVTEYRF

-80 VQAFVMQNTI
+80 VQAFVTQNTI

-162 LRPVYV
+162 LRPVHV

-176 VVSKGIRRKLL
+176 VVSKGMQRKLL

-198 AANEGK
+198 AANAGK

-227 VFWLIDGKGR
+227 VFWLIDSKGR
-237 PLLIRPDGAVK
+237 PLLIRPDEATK

-254 SEIQTML
+254 SEIQTIL
-261 SAMPKPIQ
+261 STLPKSIQ
-269 TANER
+269 NADER

-287 KSYFLFT
+287 KSYFLFA

-306 SIPQFTFAQH
+306 SIPQFTFVQH
-316 IVTVTGRFA
+316 IVTGRFA
-325 VSAVLMIFLL
+325 VSAVFMIFLL

-342 VSLLRVPRKSSSQ
+342 ILLLRVPRKSSLQ
-355 SPLCSFQES
+355 TSPCSFSES
-364 QPEAINNPDAS
+364 
-375 VRVCCSH
+375 H
-382 KEVAVGFNTLCY
+382 
-394 DAKRRGIKPSAR
+394 PSAR
-406 INDNKHTVPADICQ
+406 INDNKHVVPADVCQ

-477 KRLEKAQALIE
+477 KRLEKARALIA
-488 ENTKESLTVLAER
+488 ENTKEPLTFLAER
-501 CGYANIQTFRRA
+501 CGYANTQTFRRA

-531 KKPTQ
+531 VNPTQ

>member
-1 MPIRLLCRNIRKIS
+1 
-15 TSRSLFALCCV
+15 
-26 ACIMIAVTEYRF
+26 
-38 FRRAIKKQMDTCKN
+38 MDTCKN

-126 SDYLLEADN
+126 SDYLVEADN

-162 LRPVYV
+162 LRPVHV

-176 VVSKGIRRKLL
+176 VVSKGMQRKLL

-198 AANEGK
+198 AANAGK

-213 FEGLFSALPAFTKA
+213 FEGLFSALPAFTKT
-227 VFWLIDGKGR
+227 VFWLIDSKGR
-237 PLLIRPDGAVK
+237 PLLIRPDEATK

-254 SEIQTML
+254 SEIQTIL
-261 SAMPKPIQ
+261 STLQKSIQ
-269 TANER
+269 NANER

-287 KSYFLFT
+287 KSYFLFA

-306 SIPQFTFAQH
+306 SIPRFTFVQH
-316 IVTVTGRFA
+316 IVTGRFA
-325 VSAVLMIFLL
+325 VSTVFMICLL

-342 VSLLRVPRKSSSQ
+342 VLLLRVPRKSSLQTS
-355 SPLCSFQES
+355 LCSFPES
-364 QPEAINNPDAS
+364 
-375 VRVCCSH
+375 H
-382 KEVAVGFNTLCY
+382 
-394 DAKRRGIKPSAR
+394 PSAR
-406 INDNKHTVPADICQ
+406 INDNKHVVPADVCQ

-477 KRLEKAQALIE
+477 KRLEKARALIA
-488 ENTKESLTVLAER
+488 ENTKEPLTFLAER
-501 CGYANIQTFRRA
+501 CGYANTQTFRRA

-526 RQVFA
+526 HQVFA
-531 KKPTQ
+531 VNPTH

>member
-1 MPIRLLCRNIRKIS
+1 MPIRSLHRNIQKIS
-15 TSRSLFALCCV
+15 ASRSLFALCCV

-126 SDYLLEADN
+126 SDYLVEADN

-176 VVSKGIRRKLL
+176 VVSKGIQRKLL

-198 AANEGK
+198 AANAGK

-227 VFWLIDGKGR
+227 VFWLIDSKGR

-248 ETEPVQ
+248 EADPVQ
-254 SEIQTML
+254 SGIQTIVSTL
-261 SAMPKPIQ
+261 PKSIQ
-269 TANER
+269 NANER

-287 KSYFLFT
+287 KSYFLFA

-306 SIPQFTFAQH
+306 SIPQFTFVQH
-316 IVTVTGRFA
+316 IVTGRFA
-325 VSAVLMIFLL
+325 VSAMFMICLL

-342 VSLLRVPRKSSSQ
+342 VLLLRVPRKSSLQTS
-355 SPLCSFQES
+355 LCSFPES
-364 QPEAINNPDAS
+364 
-375 VRVCCSH
+375 H
-382 KEVAVGFNTLCY
+382 
-394 DAKRRGIKPSAR
+394 PSAR
-406 INDNKHTVPADICQ
+406 INDNKHVVPADVCQ

-477 KRLEKAQALIE
+477 KRLEKARALIA
-488 ENTKESLTVLAER
+488 ENTKESLSALAEH
-501 CGYANIQTFRRA
+501 CGYANTQTFRRA

-531 KKPTQ
+531 VNPTH

>member
-1 MPIRLLCRNIRKIS
+1 MPIRSLRRNIQKIS
-15 TSRSLFALCCV
+15 ASRSLFALCCV
-26 ACIMIAVTEYRF
+26 ACVVIAVTEYRF

-111 SVHPAIDSLYLYSKK
+111 SVHPAIDSLYLYSRKG
-126 SDYLLEADN
+126 DYLLEADN
-135 AFFDIDTMY
+135 AFFDIDAMY
-144 TTLFTFQDLN
+144 AALFTFQDLN

-176 VVSKGIRRKLL
+176 VVSKGIQRKLL

-198 AANEGK
+198 AANAGK

-227 VFWLIDGKGR
+227 VFWLIDSKGR

-248 ETEPVQ
+248 EADPVQ
-254 SEIQTML
+254 SEIQTIL
-261 SAMPKPIQ
+261 STLPKSIQ
-269 TANER
+269 NTNER

-287 KSYFLFT
+287 KSYFLFA

-306 SIPQFTFAQH
+306 SILQITFVQH
-316 IVTVTGRFA
+316 IVTGRFA
-325 VSAVLMIFLL
+325 VSAVFMICLL

-342 VSLLRVPRKSSSQ
+342 ILWLRVPRKSSLQTS
-355 SPLCSFQES
+355 LGSFPES
-364 QPEAINNPDAS
+364 QPEAIN
-375 VRVCCSH
+375 
-382 KEVAVGFNTLCY
+382 
-394 DAKRRGIKPSAR
+394 
-406 INDNKHTVPADICQ
+406 DNKHAVPADVCQ
-420 GKDITLINHIAEYI
+420 GKDVTLINNIAEYI

-477 KRLEKAQALIE
+477 KRLEKARALIA
-488 ENTKESLTVLAER
+488 ENTKEPLTFLAER
-501 CGYANIQTFRRA
+501 CGYANTQTFRRA

-531 KKPTQ
+531 VNPTH

>member
-1 MPIRLLCRNIRKIS
+1 MPIRSLRRNIQKIS
-15 TSRSLFALCCV
+15 ASRSLFALCCV
-26 ACIMIAVTEYRF
+26 ACVVIAVTEYRF

-126 SDYLLEADN
+126 SDYLVEADN

-176 VVSKGIRRKLL
+176 VVSKGIQRKLL
-187 VFEQTFPLQNT
+187 VFEQTFPLPNT
-198 AANEGK
+198 AANAGK

-227 VFWLIDGKGR
+227 VFWLIDSKGR

-254 SEIQTML
+254 SEIQTIL
-261 SAMPKPIQ
+261 SALPKSIQ
-269 TANER
+269 NADES

-287 KSYFLFT
+287 KSYFLFA

-306 SIPQFTFAQH
+306 SIPRFTFVQH
-316 IVTVTGRFA
+316 IVTGRFA
-325 VSAVLMIFLL
+325 VSAVFMIFLL

-342 VSLLRVPRKSSSQ
+342 ILLLRVPRKSSLQTSLYTF
-355 SPLCSFQES
+355 PES
-364 QPEAINNPDAS
+364 
-375 VRVCCSH
+375 H
-382 KEVAVGFNTLCY
+382 
-394 DAKRRGIKPSAR
+394 PSAR
-406 INDNKHTVPADICQ
+406 INDNKHVVPADVCQ

-477 KRLEKAQALIE
+477 KRLEKAQALIA
-488 ENTKESLTVLAER
+488 ENTKESLSALAER
-501 CGYANIQTFRRA
+501 CGYANTQTFRRA

-531 KKPTQ
+531 VNPIH

>member
-1 MPIRLLCRNIRKIS
+1 MPIRSLRRNIRKIS
-15 TSRSLFALCCV
+15 ASRSLFALCCV
-26 ACIMIAVTEYRF
+26 ACVVIAVTEYRF
-38 FRRAIKKQMDTCKN
+38 FRRAIKKQMDTCKH

-58 DALHLTMSEIQRFSY
+58 DALHLTMNEIQRFSY

-144 TTLFTFQDLN
+144 TALFTFQDLN

-213 FEGLFSALPAFTKA
+213 FEGLFSALPASTKA
-227 VFWLIDGKGR
+227 VFWLIDSKGR

-261 SAMPKPIQ
+261 SAMPKPMQ
-269 TANER
+269 TER
-274 NEPIIIT
+274 IEPVIIT
-281 QQRIRG
+281 QQRIHG
-287 KSYFLFT
+287 KSYFLVA

-316 IVTVTGRFA
+316 IVTGRFA

-342 VSLLRVPRKSSSQ
+342 VLLLRVPRKS
-355 SPLCSFQES
+355 PLQASLCTFPES
-364 QPEAINNPDAS
+364 QTEAINDNE
-375 VRVCCSH
+375 H
-382 KEVAVGFNTLCY
+382 AV
-394 DAKRRGIKPSAR
+394 SA
-406 INDNKHTVPADICQ
+406 DVYQ
-420 GKDITLINHIAEYI
+420 GKDITLIKHIAEYI

-477 KRLEKAQALIE
+477 KRLEKAQALITE
-488 ENTKESLTVLAER
+488 DTKASLTVLAER

-513 FKKRYGLTPSEFK
+513 FKKRYGLTPSKFK

-531 KKPTQ
+531 AKSGL

>member
-1 MPIRLLCRNIRKIS
+1 
-15 TSRSLFALCCV
+15 
-26 ACIMIAVTEYRF
+26 
-38 FRRAIKKQMDTCKN
+38 MDTCKN

-58 DALHLTMSEIQRFSY
+58 DALHLTMNEIQRFSY

-135 AFFDIDTMY
+135 AFFDIDAMY
-144 TTLFTFQDLN
+144 AALFTFQDLN

-176 VVSKGIRRKLL
+176 VVSKGIQRKLL

-198 AANEGK
+198 AANAGK

-227 VFWLIDGKGR
+227 VFWLIDSKGR
-237 PLLIRPDGAVK
+237 PLLIRPDEATK

-254 SEIQTML
+254 SEIQTIL
-261 SAMPKPIQ
+261 STLPKSIQ
-269 TANER
+269 NANER

-287 KSYFLFT
+287 KSYFLFA

-306 SIPQFTFAQH
+306 SIPQFTFVQH
-316 IVTVTGRFA
+316 IVTGRFA
-325 VSAVLMIFLL
+325 VSAVFMICLL

-342 VSLLRVPRKSSSQ
+342 ILWLRVPRKSSLQTS
-355 SPLCSFQES
+355 LGSFPES
-364 QPEAINNPDAS
+364 QPEAIN
-375 VRVCCSH
+375 
-382 KEVAVGFNTLCY
+382 
-394 DAKRRGIKPSAR
+394 
-406 INDNKHTVPADICQ
+406 DNKHAVPADVCQ
-420 GKDITLINHIAEYI
+420 GKDITLMNHIAEYI

-477 KRLEKAQALIE
+477 KRLEKAQALIA
-488 ENTKESLTVLAER
+488 ENTKEPLTVLAER
-501 CGYANIQTFRRA
+501 CGYANTQTFRRA

-531 KKPTQ
+531 VNPTH